1 MQSRDLGE
9 RKPAEV
15 FQIDDLGEARI
26 AGREVIERL
35 GQANQAFAVGRRV
48 LHVGRDLGY
57 VKPTAALERFL
68 LTGEI
73 DEQTAHGA
81 SVSPTTLV
89 HETYLSVA
97 GREGLSFP
105 DRPRFLGYIARA
117 MRGLL
122 VDFARQQKALKRGG
136 GFHITQL
143 PTHVGDVST
152 DSESLIRLSE
162 ALDDL
167 AARDARLAEVVD
179 LKYFCGFS
187 FAEIATLH
195 GITERTV
202 QRDWE
207 KARLLLYKQLDA
219 SES

>member
-1 MQSRDLGE
+1 MSADGPGGE
-9 RKPAEV
+9 LFAKLYTELRRLA
-15 FQIDDLGEARI
+15 D
-26 AGREVIERL
+26 RE
-35 GQANQAFAVGRRV
+35 
-48 LHVGRDLGY
+48 
-57 VKPTAALERFL
+57 L
-68 LTGEI
+68 LRHPGM
-73 DEQTAHGA
+73 

-89 HETYLSVA
+89 HETYLNVA

-105 DRPRFLGYIARA
+105 DRARFLGYIARA

-122 VDFARQQKALKRGG
+122 IDFAREQKALKRGG

-143 PTHVGDVST
+143 TTHVGEPLADT
-152 DSESLIRLSE
+152 GSLVRLSE

-195 GITERTV
+195 GMTERTV